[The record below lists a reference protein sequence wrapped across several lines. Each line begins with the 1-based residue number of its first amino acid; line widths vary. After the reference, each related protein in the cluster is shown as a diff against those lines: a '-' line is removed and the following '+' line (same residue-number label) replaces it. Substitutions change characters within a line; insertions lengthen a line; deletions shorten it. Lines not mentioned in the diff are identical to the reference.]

1 MKGDREFAVC
11 LIACLYQYKKLLLYI
26 VLLTMAYFRSYINL
40 QVKKEFCLKR
50 RCSKEKK
57 KQFKGQVSQFFFIL
71 ENHSA
76 QFSGQENAKSSAI
89 DQLLTK

>member
-1 MKGDREFAVC
+1 MKVQQR
-11 LIACLYQYKKLLLYI
+11 
-26 VLLTMAYFRSYINL
+26 
-40 QVKKEFCLKR
+40 
-50 RCSKEKK
+50 KK

-71 ENHSA
+71 ENDSA